1 MSSLLIEKWA
11 RQAVMLERR
20 GDFSPAAPRRIWD
33 DLDAAKALQR
43 QTWMQRQRALDTG
56 PDPTALEGVYA
67 GLNAYPNAAD
77 LTVKTGTVGE
87 VGLLSAAEIALFT
100 PLQPNGTL
108 APEAFRIA
116 MSGNM
121 TTVAAPGNLTIT
133 PRMGT
138 SSSGITLGASVAFA
152 LTASI
157 TGAFWYL
164 LGDLTLRTVGAPGT
178 NSTAIGLFHF
188 VGTAVAGSGA
198 VTYNQ
203 VFGHT
208 SASYDSSIAGGLYF
222 GLTHTVASSTYTP
235 RQVHWMSWN

>member
-1 MSSLLIEKWA
+1 MSPPIERWA
-11 RQAVMLERR
+11 RQAVLLERR
-20 GDFSPAAPRRIWD
+20 ADFTPVASASAVR
-33 DLDAAKALQR
+33 DLETLKALNF
-43 QTWMQRQRALDTG
+43 QTWRQRQRELADQ
-56 PDPTALEGVYA
+56 PTALEGVYA

-77 LTVKTGTVGE
+77 LTTKTSVSGE
-87 VGLLSAAEIALFT
+87 VGLLSAAEVALFT
-100 PLQPNGTL
+100 PLPPNGTL
-108 APEAFRIA
+108 APEAFRVAIT
-116 MSGNM
+116 GNI
-121 TTVAAPGNLTIT
+121 TTAATPGNLTIT

-138 SSSGITLGASVAFA
+138 TSSGISLGASAAFA

-164 LGDLTLRTVGAPGT
+164 IGDITLRSVGAPGA
-178 NSTAIGLFHF
+178 NSVAIGLFHF

-208 SASYDSSIAGGLYF
+208 PASYDSSVAGGLYF
-222 GLTHTVASSTYTP
+222 GLTHTVTTVTYTP